1 MAIETTIFG
10 GRAGSDESGVP
21 RSDFGDRRRQ
31 MTKGRKR
38 AEKMDLNHLQL
49 HVRNLDHA
57 QRFYESYFGFREHMR
72 HADIL
77 FLRNTSGFELALR
90 PERKPS
96 SFPEWFHF
104 GFRLA
109 SERAVRKLHSR
120 LSAEGVRVRDVE
132 DYENYVTFRC
142 KDPDGYDIEIYWC

>member
-1 MAIETTIFG
+1 MT
-10 GRAGSDESGVP
+10 RA
-21 RSDFGDRRRQ
+21 
-31 MTKGRKR
+31 RKT
-38 AEKMDLNHLQL
+38 AQKMDLNHLHL

-57 QRFYESYFGFREHMR
+57 KHFYESYFGFREHTR

-77 FLRNTSGFELALR
+77 FLRNASGFELALR

-109 SERAVRKLHSR
+109 SERAVRKLRGR
-120 LSAEGVRVRDVE
+120 LSAEGVRVQEIEGYD
-132 DYENYVTFRC
+132 NYVTFRC
-142 KDPDGYDIEIYWC
+142 KDPDGYSIEIYWC